1 MTLPDRIK
9 PVLGRV
15 TRYVDVPELLIRLV
29 QSYGLT
35 EELDGASKDEDVEI
49 GATDQCEHE
58 TRLQGRLVNAT
69 THRLSDIKYDVSY
82 YDTSGNF
89 LGLSGSPFLEE
100 DELDVDD
107 HLPIDMK
114 VELPEATAKCVF
126 NVRAKK
132 PGFIGRLFWG

>member
-1 MTLPDRIK
+1 MTPSDHIT
-9 PVLGRV
+9 PEFGRV
-15 TRYVDVPELLIRLV
+15 TRYVDVPELLIRKV
-29 QSYGLT
+29 QSCGLP
-35 EELDGASKDEDVEI
+35 EELDGTSYDEEDEA
-49 GATDQCEHE
+49 GSTDQREHE
-58 TRLQGRLVNAT
+58 IRLQGRLVNAT
-69 THRLSDIKYDVSY
+69 KHRLSDIKYDVSY

-89 LGLSGSPFLEE
+89 LGLSRSLFLEE

-114 VELPEATAKCVF
+114 VEPPEATAKCVF